1 MKLTFIP
8 DLFFVIT
15 AFLLLRNGVRKIR
28 WTIVD
33 ETLRGHRVIERGMA
47 PTIMQYFRSI
57 CLLNLSIV
65 IGSYE
70 MSNRIAWWAL
80 AGLGLLLSL
89 GGLVVSRS
97 STYQEL
103 KTELVSEED
112 DLEKAVRI
120 KKRAGVVFLVV
131 LAGWLASGSQYF
143 QI

>member
-1 MKLTFIP
+1 
-8 DLFFVIT
+8 
-15 AFLLLRNGVRKIR
+15 
-28 WTIVD
+28 
-33 ETLRGHRVIERGMA
+33 MA